1 MTMRWGFIVDITN
14 YTGSQITKKVL
25 NNANQALTS
34 IHLVDADDKTPS
46 YKASIIF
53 FQSSDRW
60 LKEDPGTPREDR
72 GDLDNLIKLVFDG
85 LGPIIGFRKSWKKV
99 DNKWVSKNSKKPAD
113 SRILELYAK
122 KINSG
127 SSSEMVSVEIETL
140 V

>member
-1 MTMRWGFIVDITN
+1 MRWGFIVDITDC
-14 YTGSQITKKVL
+14 TGSQITKKVL
-25 NNANQALTS
+25 DNAKEAITS
-34 IHLVDADDKTPS
+34 IPPVDLDDRIPS

-72 GDLDNLIKLVFDG
+72 GDLDNLIKLVIDG

-99 DNKWVSKNSKKPAD
+99 NNKWVSKNSNKPAD
-113 SRILELYAK
+113 SRILNLYAK

-127 SSSEMVSVEIETL
+127 SISEMVSVEIETL